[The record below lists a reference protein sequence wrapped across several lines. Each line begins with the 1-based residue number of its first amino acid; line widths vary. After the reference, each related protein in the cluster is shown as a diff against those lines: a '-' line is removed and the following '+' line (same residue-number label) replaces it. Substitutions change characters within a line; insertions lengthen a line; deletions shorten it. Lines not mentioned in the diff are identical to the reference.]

1 MSGRQANQHGSQPTT
16 RTPDGRGRL
25 LVHRLLLIAC
35 VLCPMARAPASDSWL
50 ICDAN
55 TVSDA
60 DLLWLSFVTGE
71 VFPYGDAATTPDWI
85 DQVVDHHADLDDPI
99 DGLAIQDRGL
109 SVRTAIGG
117 PGMHVLGCS
126 LKPRWVRID
135 GRSFDAY
142 LRDEQATEAAAL
154 RSSLPNP
161 DGPVWERY
169 TKYAKTIVEVLPA
182 DDDAAVTAA
191 EAAATGEGFDVL
203 LGHRLELSPL
213 SNPCRWRTGD
223 VVAVRVLLDGY
234 PWPDV
239 LVSAG
244 HEGFETQTYV
254 AQAKTDPTGTATFQL
269 TQPGHWF
276 VRAHIIRPT
285 DSLERNEWESFWAS
299 FSFRVAYSEPAAAMR
314 SAESRLSDV
323 ADSRDAA
330 GDDASLKE
338 GVWAAA
344 SSPHEFDGDLRASL
358 KKGVQ
363 VAASSRVPDRPRR
376 APSEIESSAPSE
388 GLRAAA
394 GCRAPR

>member
-1 MSGRQANQHGSQPTT
+1 MSGRQANQHGSQPAT
-16 RTPDGRGRL
+16 RTPDGRGRP

-35 VLCPMARAPASDSWL
+35 VLCLTARAPASDSWL

-55 TVSDA
+55 AVRDA
-60 DLLWLSFVTGE
+60 DRLWLSFVTGE
-71 VFPYGDAATTPDWI
+71 LFPYGDAATTPDWI
-85 DQVVDHHADLDDPI
+85 DQVVDYHAGLDHRV
-99 DGLAIQDRGL
+99 DGLAIRDRGL
-109 SVRTAIGG
+109 SVRTTIHGVG
-117 PGMHVLGCS
+117 VHVFGCS

-142 LRDEQATEAAAL
+142 LRDEQATEAAAT
-154 RSSLPNP
+154 RSGVPNP

-182 DDDAAVTAA
+182 AGNDVHAAAADVAAVGFEAADVTAA
-191 EAAATGEGFDVL
+191 GEAFDVL
-203 LGHRLELSPL
+203 LGHRLELAPL

-244 HEGFETQTYV
+244 REGFETQTYV
-254 AQAKTDPTGTATFQL
+254 AQARTDPAGTATFQL

-276 VRAHIIRPT
+276 FRAHIIRPT

-299 FSFRVAYSEPAAAMR
+299 LSFRVAYSEEAAAAMR
-314 SAESRLSDV
+314 SAESRLPEV

-330 GDDASLKE
+330 GDD
-338 GVWAAA
+338 
-344 SSPHEFDGDLRASL
+344 ASL

-376 APSEIESSAPSE
+376 ASNGSISYSPSG
-388 GLRAAA
+388 GLRAAE
-394 GCRAPR
+394 GRREPR